1 MVEPQVGSLN
11 ILHYHH
17 QLAVAAER
25 GAGTAV
31 RDIEH
36 LCRTL
41 LSATLS
47 ITSSMD
53 RA

>member
-11 ILHYHH
+11 IHHYHH
-17 QLAVAAER
+17 QLAFAVEC

-31 RDIEH
+31 QDVEH
-36 LCRTL
+36 LYRTL